1 MAEGYRNA
9 GTGRKGA
16 KARLIHYNY
25 SPAQLE
31 DKANELLRQFDAERL
46 TMAKPIDVYAVI
58 EQCLDVPYDWKYITP
73 DQSIWGM
80 TFFKPGYQWVWP
92 EPRFIDGMRPEKAF
106 FEQGTILIDS
116 FLTELPDRGPE
127 NFTVMHEVFHQVL
140 HKRCFAHASC
150 DYKHETRRE
159 NLNLRTGK
167 KYLSSLEICEYQA
180 NFCAACFLMPRVPVT
195 AMFHRLTSSEQN
207 CFVNE
212 SVVAEMAAAFS
223 VSKSAMRI
231 RLQSLGLTK

>member
-1 MAEGYRNA
+1 M
-9 GTGRKGA
+9 
-16 KARLIHYNY
+16 IHYNY

-92 EPRFIDGMRPEKAF
+92 EPRFIDGMRPKKAF

-140 HKRCFAHASC
+140 HKKCFAHASG

-231 RLQSLGLTK
+231 RLQSLGLSK

>member
-1 MAEGYRNA
+1 M
-9 GTGRKGA
+9 
-16 KARLIHYNY
+16 IHYNY

-207 CFVNE
+207 GFVDE

>member
-1 MAEGYRNA
+1 M
-9 GTGRKGA
+9 
-16 KARLIHYNY
+16 IHYNY

-167 KYLSSLEICEYQA
+167 KYPSSLEICEYQA

>member
-1 MAEGYRNA
+1 M
-9 GTGRKGA
+9 
-16 KARLIHYNY
+16 IHYNY

-195 AMFHRLTSSEQN
+195 AMFHRLQN

-231 RLQSLGLTK
+231 RLQSLGLSK

>member
-1 MAEGYRNA
+1 M
-9 GTGRKGA
+9 
-16 KARLIHYNY
+16 IHYNY

-31 DKANELLRQFDAERL
+31 NKANELLRQFDAERL

-80 TFFKPGYQWVWP
+80 TFFNPGYQWVWP
-92 EPRFIDGMRPEKAF
+92 EPRFTDDMRPEKAF

-140 HKRCFAHASC
+140 HKRCFAHAC
-150 DYKHETRRE
+150 GDYKHETRRE
-159 NLNLRTGK
+159 NMNLRTGK
-167 KYLSSLEICEYQA
+167 KYRSSLEICEYQA

-195 AMFHRLTSSEQN
+195 AMFQRLTSSEQN
-207 CFVNE
+207 GFVDE
-212 SVVAEMAAAFS
+212 YVVAEMAATFS

-231 RLQSLGLTK
+231 RLQSLGLSK

>member
-1 MAEGYRNA
+1 
-9 GTGRKGA
+9 
-16 KARLIHYNY
+16 
-25 SPAQLE
+25 
-31 DKANELLRQFDAERL
+31 
-46 TMAKPIDVYAVI
+46 
-58 EQCLDVPYDWKYITP
+58 
-73 DQSIWGM
+73 M

-140 HKRCFAHASC
+140 HKKCFAHASG

-231 RLQSLGLTK
+231 RLQSLGLSK